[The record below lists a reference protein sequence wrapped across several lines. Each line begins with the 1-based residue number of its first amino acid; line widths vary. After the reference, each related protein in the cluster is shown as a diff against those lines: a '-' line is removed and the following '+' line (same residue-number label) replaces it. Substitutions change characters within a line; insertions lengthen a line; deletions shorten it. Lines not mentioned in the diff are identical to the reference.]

1 MGIIKTERS
10 FADDIRL
17 WEDKREIKN
26 LMGKYAN
33 LLILNRDDEIYDM
46 LWSKSR
52 ADTAFGVN
60 EGWYA
65 GADSVKRRYLARYEK
80 NRAIASMLGERL
92 SSRFGGRRGDE
103 LYGVGVFRSM
113 PVSCPIIKI
122 ASDGRT
128 AKGLWVCQG
137 SAADMYP
144 YGPAARWIWGYY
156 DVVFIREEDGWKIWR
171 LKWLEELSARCG
183 TDWGS
188 PEETPGDLPEFAGIR
203 DLTEPAPDRE
213 ETLYTAWS
221 PTRPLFYAKVPN
233 DYATYTDEDSA
244 APQALRI
251 CDGEIVGIA
260 PATASASASASTTA
274 SAPAPATAPALASA
288 PATAS
293 APEEVA
299 ELSEDDARKLTR
311 VMDKDAVVEL
321 MNRRVHY
328 VFAGKRRE
336 ELDDLWVRGAEARA
350 RAAYGKNWGWYQGFD
365 AIEGYYVKKFEA
377 RLDAQ
382 REANG
387 AAERSVGNLYAHPV
401 TTPYGEIAADGQS
414 ARGLWYS
421 IAQETWATK
430 GGAGADAL
438 WILEKIAVDFL
449 KEEGEWR
456 ILNMMTAVDLSCGA
470 GEDYSK
476 QPVYMVPDDD
486 PVRVEFGEPTVPAL
500 AHDNMFNWWDDYPSI
515 PDPYQTFAWDD
526 GYGPDGWG
534 PPKLKGHS
542 AGEGRN
548 FK

>member
-1 MGIIKTERS
+1 MKGIFMGIIKTGRS
-10 FADDIRL
+10 PAEEIGV
-17 WEDKREIKN
+17 WEDRREIKN

-60 EGWYA
+60 EGWYT

-92 SSRFGGRRGDE
+92 PDRFGGRRGDE
-103 LYGVGVFRSM
+103 LYGIGVFRSM
-113 PVSCPIIKI
+113 PVSCPVVRV
-122 ASDGRT
+122 AADGRT

-156 DVVFIREEDGWKIWR
+156 DVVFIREEGGWKIWR

-183 TDWGS
+183 ADWGR
-188 PEETPGDLPEFAGIR
+188 PEETPSDLPEFAGIR
-203 DLTEPAPDRE
+203 DFPEPAPDRG
-213 ETLYTAWS
+213 ETLYTSWS
-221 PTRPLFYAKVPN
+221 PSRPLLSAKLPEDYDTYASG
-233 DYATYTDEDSA
+233 EDSA
-244 APQALRI
+244 GEDPALPRALRAG
-251 CDGEIVGIA
+251 DGETVGL
-260 PATASASASASTTA
+260 
-274 SAPAPATAPALASA
+274 APAPVSA
-288 PATAS
+288 AGGDEGLT
-293 APEEVA
+293 
-299 ELSEDDARKLTR
+299 EDDLRTLAR
-311 VMDKDAVVEL
+311 VMDKEAVCEL

-350 RAAYGKNWGWYQGFD
+350 RASYGKNWGWYQGFD
-365 AIEGYYVKKFEA
+365 AIAGYYVEKFEE

-382 REANG
+382 MEANG
-387 AAERSVGNLYAHPV
+387 AAARGVGNLYAHPV
-401 TTPYGEIAADGQS
+401 TTPYVEVAADGQS

-421 IAQETWATK
+421 IAQETWATT
-430 GGAGADAL
+430 GGADAL

-476 QPVYMVPDDD
+476 QPVYIEPEDD
-486 PVRVEFGEPTVPAL
+486 PVRAEFGEPNVPEL
-500 AHDNMFNWWDDYPSI
+500 AHDNMFNWWDGYPPI
-515 PDPYQTFAWDD
+515 PSPYQTFAWDG
-526 GYGPDGWG
+526 GYGPDGWR

-542 AGEGRN
+542 AGEGRD
-548 FK
+548 FR